1 MKNTTRNQAV
11 NIIEQLAC
19 EVLEENNTA
28 GSGGVFGLSAEIGQH
43 GGDVGNSDWYAP
55 GDARNLFGS
64 GEKKKKKK
72 KKSVKGRKK
81 TKTKGK
87 KKNSPRGTST
97 VMPMARRSGAGL

>member
-72 KKSVKGRKK
+72 KKKKKSVKGRKK

-87 KKNSPRGTST
+87 KKNAKRGTST
-97 VMPMARRSGAGL
+97 ILPMTRRS

>member
-87 KKNSPRGTST
+87 KKNAKRGTST
-97 VMPMARRSGAGL
+97 ILPMTRRS